1 MAIKAEQQW
10 SLVPLND
17 AYARGFRDAQLEAA
31 ELARQNEQPDFSNTF
46 ANINDTCRARGFEA
60 GPSGHSTEDR
70 VIALAQAYDALQ
82 AEVNTWQ
89 TKALDAGNH
98 PAVKVLLEERDEARA
113 QLAERQKFKDW
124 VHNYLDTH
132 GVPHHPPGTHGE
144 HGCRIGDRMDW
155 LMAQLAAAK
164 GEPPTTTE

>member
-1 MAIKAEQQW
+1 MSDTLADQIMAIKADEQW

-31 ELARQNEQPDFSNTF
+31 ELARQNEQPDFSN
-46 ANINDTCRARGFEA
+46 
-60 GPSGHSTEDR
+60 TEDR